1 MEIVTIQTDNGKV
14 NFSKILIETL
24 TNMALREIKGVVDTN
39 KKYSRNKDKGFKRTS
54 QEKDDSTS
62 KEVRIEIKQNS
73 VTINLYL
80 VIYYGI
86 RIPELTWQIQAK
98 VKERIKELT
107 GLEINEINVHIQ
119 GINYPKKYNNKNKLM
134 IQGMF
139 VKIF

>member
-1 MEIVTIQTDNGKV
+1 MEIVTVQTDNGKV
-14 NFSKILIETL
+14 NFSKTSIETL
-24 TNMALREIKGVVDTN
+24 VHMALREIKGVVDPSKN
-39 KKYSRNKDKGFKRTS
+39 YSRNKDTRLKKTS

-62 KEVRIEIKQNS
+62 KEVRIDIKSDS

-80 VIYYGI
+80 IIYYGI

-107 GLEINEINVHIQ
+107 GLEIDKINVHIQ
-119 GINYPKKYNNKNKLM
+119 GINYPKKYNNENKLM
-134 IQGMF
+134 TQGMF